1 MIFHSNY
8 PHTDLFIHKSSI
20 AEVNLI
26 IPSYV
31 LNFALCSTNMEGGKS
46 WQNISAEEQ
55 ERLDAQCPTH
65 TSNVPPWAWHAF
77 PGKKKALFQCAQVPS
92 RAIETILYLWP
103 VWDRRTRAGA
113 SPGSQS
119 NTQLEQHKWV
129 LGLEEFN
136 FIIRYPNLAQC
147 SKYTISIDSL
157 SSSPSIQKAVKRLHG
172 QKKKKKKIFCTS
184 SRYTKRK
191 KKSCK
196 TLKTLVG
203 VLSLLDTPQ
212 SPLAQESTALRL
224 FTSGKV
230 VPYGPPSD
238 PWTVRTGKWG
248 QHRSS

>member
-1 MIFHSNY
+1 MSFHSNY

-20 AEVNLI
+20 AEVSLI

-136 FIIRYPNLAQC
+136 FIIRYPNLEQC
-147 SKYTISIDSL
+147 PKYTISIDSL
-157 SSSPSIQKAVKRLHG
+157 SSSPSIQKAVKKLHG
-172 QKKKKKKIFCTS
+172 QKKKKKKS
-184 SRYTKRK
+184 SVPPADIPREK
-191 KKSCK
+191 KNILQDTQDTGWSFVPPGHSPVP
-196 TLKTLVG
+196 TGTGIYSIETFHLWQSRALWTTQW
-203 VLSLLDTPQ
+203 SLNC
-212 SPLAQESTALRL
+212 
-224 FTSGKV
+224 
-230 VPYGPPSD
+230 
-238 PWTVRTGKWG
+238 
-248 QHRSS
+248 